1 MSEREDQWWDEP
13 LNIIGGM
20 AGDIAQRL
28 GRAWIDYGLG
38 RLEDIAMPPGYR
50 PAPRQQPGLPP
61 GQVPYTPGGP
71 FGPIEPINIALD
83 PSTPGAS
90 FPPPMTDIFP
100 EGIPQMEPG
109 YGFDPVLLPP
119 TTGAQPMPNV
129 PTAQPGGAVIPYNQ
143 TSTIWGSAGMACL
156 PPGSATIQ
164 QRPSMGMRLPSR
176 VDVPTID
183 RSGNVRFTTFKNMG
197 RPLLWSGDLAASKR
211 VRKVAAKARRAK
223 GR

>member
-1 MSEREDQWWDEP
+1 
-13 LNIIGGM
+13 
-20 AGDIAQRL
+20 
-28 GRAWIDYGLG
+28 
-38 RLEDIAMPPGYR
+38 
-50 PAPRQQPGLPP
+50 
-61 GQVPYTPGGP
+61 
-71 FGPIEPINIALD
+71 
-83 PSTPGAS
+83 
-90 FPPPMTDIFP
+90 
-100 EGIPQMEPG
+100 
-109 YGFDPVLLPP
+109 
-119 TTGAQPMPNV
+119 MPNV
-129 PTAQPGGAVIPYNQ
+129 PTAQPGGAVVPYNP
-143 TSTIWGSAGMACL
+143 TSTIWGSAGMACI